1 MCRARVQVPDTRFDW
16 LYEHHKPPSKIPAVL
31 TVFDIAG
38 LVKGASAGEGLGNA
52 FLSHIRAVDG
62 IFHVCRAFS
71 DADVIHVEGDVDPI
85 RDLDII
91 HHELRL
97 KDEEFLRKH
106 FSQTE
111 AAYKRLGKN
120 LDKDKK
126 VELET
131 LARLVALV
139 CDEHKDVRHG

>member
-1 MCRARVQVPDTRFDW
+1 M
-16 LYEHHKPPSKIPAVL
+16 
-31 TVFDIAG
+31 
-38 LVKGASAGEGLGNA
+38 
-52 FLSHIRAVDG
+52 DG
-62 IFHVCRAFS
+62 IFHVCRVFS

-91 HHELRL
+91 HHELRV

-106 FSQTE
+106 QQQTE

-131 LARLVALV
+131 LARLVQLV
-139 CDEHKDVRHG
+139 GEEHKDVRHG